1 MQSLHKQAPP
11 CCNKTRISL
20 SQWSRFWWLFTII
33 IVIIITIGMC
43 AWWHRVSQWLVTKER
58 NKVSGSQSSQPYNL
72 TATGDQ
78 STTLYDTHY
87 TICTIQPM
95 NIAHNRIYNVQF
107 NTISKSA
114 LHDQTLKDR
123 LRSAHCAEGNIP
135 MYGID
140 WENREG
146 STIVILGGGPLA
158 WLGH

>member
-33 IVIIITIGMC
+33 IVIIITIITIGMC

-95 NIAHNRIYNVQF
+95 NIGVNYSFWFCPLCALLCPLLNCPLFFALIMPF
-107 NTISKSA
+107 ICPPLTIQNA
-114 LHDQTLKDR
+114 LFVYWSGLD
-123 LRSAHCAEGNIP
+123 C
-135 MYGID
+135 
-140 WENREG
+140 
-146 STIVILGGGPLA
+146 
-158 WLGH
+158 

>member
-33 IVIIITIGMC
+33 IVIIITIITIGMC

-95 NIAHNRIYNVQF
+95 NIAHNRIYNVRF

-114 LHDQTLKDR
+114 YIYIYVPTKKDR

-146 STIVILGGGPLA
+146 SSAL
-158 WLGH
+158 

>member
-1 MQSLHKQAPP
+1 MQSLHKQVPP

-33 IVIIITIGMC
+33 IVIIITIITIGMC

-95 NIAHNRIYNVQF
+95 NKAHYRIYSAIQY
-107 NTISKSA
+107 ISKSV
-114 LHDQTLKDR
+114 DTTMKDR
-123 LRSAHCAEGNIP
+123 LWSAHCTEGNIP
-135 MYGID
+135 MHGID

-146 STIVILGGGPLA
+146 SSNVILGGGPLA